1 MFPMTVEWF
10 GLPDALKTHGK
21 QIGYR
26 LKGSTNDQLRQTWLR
41 TAVPLCEGLGFRVPA
56 HYDEAADAY
65 VLDYPL
71 PVDFDEQER
80 RWLMDRPITWED
92 VLVRWKRRGPGNGML
107 VEMLQR
113 GRRQM
118 RQLAGLH

>member
-1 MFPMTVEWF
+1 MP
-10 GLPDALKTHGK
+10 AL
-21 QIGYR
+21 
-26 LKGSTNDQLRQTWLR
+26 
-41 TAVPLCEGLGFRVPA
+41 
-56 HYDEAADAY
+56 YDEAADAY
-65 VLDYPL
+65 ALDYPL

-80 RWLMDRPITWED
+80 RWLMDRPITWDD

>member
-1 MFPMTVEWF
+1 
-10 GLPDALKTHGK
+10 
-21 QIGYR
+21 
-26 LKGSTNDQLRQTWLR
+26 
-41 TAVPLCEGLGFRVPA
+41 
-56 HYDEAADAY
+56 
-65 VLDYPL
+65 L

-80 RWLMDRPITWED
+80 RWLMDRPITWDD
-92 VLVRWKRRGPGNGML
+92 VLVRWKRRGPANGMF